1 MLIILNIFDKSIVFW
16 NIFSGGIYG
25 PARQNQSSVQR
36 TPHYTLAARTR
47 TVFSRGSISKWNRS
61 VPAGDKI
68 LAVAQY
74 FNVTTDYLLD
84 DNADISTLA
93 AHHDGEDWTLAELK
107 EIADFKRYVL
117 SKRSK
122 KH

>member
-1 MLIILNIFDKSIVFW
+1 MDLLDKIKALCKEHR
-16 NIFSGGIYG
+16 I
-25 PARQNQSSVQR
+25 
-36 TPHYTLAARTR
+36 TLSQLEHELF
-47 TVFSRGSISKWNRS
+47 FSRGSISKWNRS

-117 SKRSK
+117 SKRNK